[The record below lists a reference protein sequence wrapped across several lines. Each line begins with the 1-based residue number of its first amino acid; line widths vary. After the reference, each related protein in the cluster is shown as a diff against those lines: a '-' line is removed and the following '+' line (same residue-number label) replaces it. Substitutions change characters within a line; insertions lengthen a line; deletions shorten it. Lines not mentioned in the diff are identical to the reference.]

1 MNNNRKIMKKYT
13 LLYVVLFLFL
23 CGCSNKQ
30 QDLRPADLTT
40 AIDTAKI
47 IVRYA
52 EGFSIDYIN
61 NNLCLLKI
69 QDPHK
74 ENSTCYKFAL
84 IKKGCKHEVIPEEYV
99 RIEYPISST
108 ICMTSLQLSNFI
120 KLNETDAV
128 VGITN
133 TRHLF
138 NKDIKKQI
146 KSGHTVRIGIEG
158 NFDNEKIIG
167 INPDIILISPF
178 KRGGYELL
186 KEINIPLIPHLGY
199 KERSPL
205 AQAEWIKFTGL
216 LLGKTEKANTIFD
229 EMEKKYNGL
238 KEKVVKTKNRPLV
251 LSGEIRGSAWYAP
264 GGKSFLAQLFND
276 AGAYYFLHNNC
287 ESGGINLDYETVY
300 SRAANAQYWRI
311 VNNYDG
317 VFTYEAL
324 SDEDGRYEDFR
335 AFKEKGI
342 IYCNMRKT
350 PFYESMPMEPDLI
363 LADFIHIFHPEILPN
378 HSPVY
383 YTLLK

>member
-1 MNNNRKIMKKYT
+1 M
-13 LLYVVLFLFL
+13 

-30 QDLRPADLTT
+30 QEFTT
-40 AIDTAKI
+40 ADVATVIDTAKI
-47 IVRYA
+47 DVCYA

-61 NNLCLLKI
+61 DNVCLLKI

-74 ENSTCYKFAL
+74 ENTVSYKYAL
-84 IKKGCKHEVIPEEYV
+84 TKKGSEHERIPEDYV
-99 RIEYPISST
+99 RIDYPISST

-120 KLNETDAV
+120 KLNATDVV
-128 VGITN
+128 VGITS

-146 KSGHTVRIGIEG
+146 EDGHTVRIGIEG

-178 KRGGYELL
+178 KRGGYEIL

-205 AQAEWIKFTGL
+205 AQAEWIKFVGL
-216 LLGKTEKANTIFD
+216 LLGKTEIANTIFRD
-229 EMEKKYNGL
+229 IEKRYNDLKY
-238 KEKVVKTKNRPLV
+238 KVISTKNRPMV
-251 LSGEIRGSAWYAP
+251 LSGETRGSTWYAP

-276 AGAYYFLHNNC
+276 AGANYFLNSNN
-287 ESGGINLDYETVY
+287 ESGGINLDFETVY

-311 VNNYDG
+311 VNNYAGD
-317 VFTYEAL
+317 FTYEAL
-324 SDEDGRYEDFR
+324 SDEDERYEDFR

-342 IYCNMRKT
+342 IYCNMSKT

-363 LADFIHIFHPEILPN
+363 LPDFIHIFHPEILPD

-383 YTLLK
+383 YSLLK